1 MNLSMNI
8 LVGRDYRSRSQI
20 ARVISEDWAR
30 RNLYCPACDSREI
43 RVMPPNTEAIDFQC
57 PLCASVFQLKSGASW
72 SERRVPDAGYEA
84 MMRAIRSDAV
94 PNLFVM

>member
-1 MNLSMNI
+1 
-8 LVGRDYRSRSQI
+8 
-20 ARVISEDWAR
+20 
-30 RNLYCPACDSREI
+30 
-43 RVMPPNTEAIDFQC
+43 MPPNTEAIDFQC